1 MQYMDPMGLESTFS
15 SGWGWGHQKE
25 WLVAKWSVRHWLQ
38 YHTARHQH
46 LEFIIILFDSLGICQ
61 PRSTNTIHQLQHLQY
76 LLPKH
81 VNGQVVSNMFNKRVG
96 KPKRIHVPYSTGLLP
111 SFVKGDFLG
120 CEFHAFPPKSC
131 RTYFS
136 MKHLLADPLHT
147 SELCDKS
154 SWSSWTTTVRDLT
167 NGLLLWIRKVCKKK
181 GKCRWDLLGTPNAH
195 PTNSIYNMKGGHW
208 KMDAKASRI
217 PSLRAMRMNL
227 VWPTSCS
234 PRKYFS
240 RRRNSKKHV
249 ILPCIDYFTT
259 IYPKT
264 MVWCHEIARFHIRI
278 RHLLTNREST
288 CESVNVFFDSE
299 ISGWHIKFK
308 NSSSS
313 RVLYSS
319 AADFWAKNAQRP
331 LRNSLKQKSLDLDAM
346 SVENEWIKTHPGK
359 VVFRLRIREV
369 RLDFGSRG
377 SQAFLLYLAENAT
390 EDWNWH

>member
-96 KPKRIHVPYSTGLLP
+96 KPKKIHVPYSTGLLP

-131 RTYFS
+131 PTYFS

-181 GKCRWDLLGTPNAH
+181 GNVGETSLGHPMLIPQTP
-195 PTNSIYNMKGGHW
+195 
-208 KMDAKASRI
+208 
-217 PSLRAMRMNL
+217 
-227 VWPTSCS
+227 
-234 PRKYFS
+234 
-240 RRRNSKKHV
+240 
-249 ILPCIDYFTT
+249 FTT
-259 IYPKT
+259 
-264 MVWCHEIARFHIRI
+264 W
-278 RHLLTNREST
+278 REAT
-288 CESVNVFFDSE
+288 GKWTPRPQEFPHYTPWEWIWFGQPHAVQEN
-299 ISGWHIKFK
+299 I
-308 NSSSS
+308 
-313 RVLYSS
+313 S
-319 AADFWAKNAQRP
+319 AAGEIQKN
-331 LRNSLKQKSLDLDAM
+331 M
-346 SVENEWIKTHPGK
+346 SF
-359 VVFRLRIREV
+359 FRV
-369 RLDFGSRG
+369 
-377 SQAFLLYLAENAT
+377 
-390 EDWNWH
+390 